1 MASARHASA
10 APRTQ
15 SRARSAPRTEAK
27 RRKRGARAP
36 VARIRWDRVG
46 RIALLLMLGV
56 VVGLYVQH
64 TLSYLAVRAE
74 ANRQRAIVANLRRD
88 NAQLTQEQRSLMNP
102 ATIVRDARALG
113 MVRLGEHPYAMT
125 RSPAP

>member
-1 MASARHASA
+1 M
-10 APRTQ
+10 
-15 SRARSAPRTEAK
+15 
-27 RRKRGARAP
+27 
-36 VARIRWDRVG
+36 ARIRWDRVG

-74 ANRQRAIVANLRRD
+74 ANQQRAIVASLRRD
-88 NAQLTQEQRSLMNP
+88 NAQLTREHHSLSTR

-125 RSPAP
+125 GSPAP